1 MESKFNQL
9 CVWTA
14 TTLDGYSKED
24 LEQFFGMN
32 LVAE

>member
-24 LEQFFGMN
+24 LEQFFWMN